1 MPFSGQAS
9 FCFDCEYSAQEVWGC
24 RIVRFPSEY
33 FREHVDSKFACK
45 MGVIARKIGNGW
57 FSWLIYFR
65 IVTDVDDE
73 MEK

>member
-33 FREHVDSKFACK
+33 FREHVDSAYHNLEKRSSNLNLTERAQKGPKNSDVKFQ
-45 MGVIARKIGNGW
+45 
-57 FSWLIYFR
+57 L
-65 IVTDVDDE
+65 
-73 MEK
+73 